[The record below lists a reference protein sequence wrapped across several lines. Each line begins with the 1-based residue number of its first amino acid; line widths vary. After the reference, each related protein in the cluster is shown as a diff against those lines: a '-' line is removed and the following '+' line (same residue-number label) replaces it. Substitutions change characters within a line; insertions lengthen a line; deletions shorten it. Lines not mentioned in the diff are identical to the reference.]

1 MNTTIPTISKD
12 YFEKVKLFSTKFI
25 EFMNSLKVN
34 KSCKELHQVSTS
46 KLSFEQ
52 SIQLAFIL
60 DVYKCFRLSTDFVE
74 SNQNELFALLYL
86 LGRGNGINI
95 VDHQDIHFLYDAG
108 LLKEYQNLQDSY
120 NDRIIADLESDETI
134 FTLSNFLY
142 HVDKNLKLEYLK
154 NLYQFSSIVI
164 KADGKVSEREEEAL
178 KRIMRLSESKN
189 ENANDTSIRK
199 SSGTDDAP
207 LSEILQELDALIGL
221 SAVKEQVK
229 QLINFIKIQKARE
242 SAGLKNTSISY
253 HVVFTGNPGTGKT
266 TVARIIS
273 KIYKQLGVVKKGH
286 LIETDRSGLIGE
298 FVGHTA
304 KKVNTIVDSAID
316 GVLFIDEAYAIV
328 NQGQDD
334 FGKEAVNTLITRI
347 ENDRDKLVVI
357 LAGYTAEMNQFIET
371 NPGFKSRFNRY
382 IEFPDYSSE
391 ELLSI
396 FVSLCDKLDY
406 TLTAR
411 ARVKLSL
418 YLKTAHAERNSS
430 FGNGRFV
437 RNIFEKTLEKQANRI
452 AGVSNLHLET
462 LTTIE
467 AEDIP

>member
-25 EFMNSLKVN
+25 EFINSLKSN
-34 KSCKELHQVSTS
+34 QLCREIHRISTS

-60 DVYKCFRLSTDFVE
+60 DVYKCFKLSTNFVE

-95 VDHQDIHFLYDAG
+95 IDHQDIHFLYDTD
-108 LLKEYQNLQDSY
+108 LLNEYQKLQDSY
-120 NDRIIADLESDETI
+120 RDRIEADLKSDESL
-134 FTLSNFLY
+134 FTLSNFLM
-142 HVDKNLKLEYLK
+142 HADKNLQVEYLK

-164 KADGKVSEREEEAL
+164 KADGKVTLREEEAL
-178 KRIMRLSESKN
+178 KRIMKLSESDNNHLSHTSNIKPKET
-189 ENANDTSIRK
+189 ENT
-199 SSGTDDAP
+199 P
-207 LSEILQELDALIGL
+207 LNEILTELDALIGL
-221 SAVKEQVK
+221 TAVKEQVK
-229 QLINFIKIQKARE
+229 QLINFIRIQKARE
-242 SAGLKNTSISY
+242 SAGLKNTSVSY

-273 KIYKQLGVVKKGH
+273 RIYKQLGVVTKGH

-304 KKVNTIVDSAID
+304 KKVNSVVDSALD

-334 FGKEAVNTLITRI
+334 FGKEAVNTLIKRI
-347 ENDRDKLVVI
+347 EDDRERLVVI
-357 LAGYTAEMNQFIET
+357 LAGYTSEMNQFIET

-391 ELLSI
+391 ELLAI
-396 FVSLCDKLDY
+396 FLSLCDKLDY
-406 TLTAR
+406 SLTAR

-418 YLKTAHAERNSS
+418 YFKTAYAERNGS

-437 RNIFEKTLEKQANRI
+437 RNTFEKTLESQANRI
-452 AGVSNLHLET
+452 ASVPNLHLET